1 MPSARLLLTAVMV
14 LCAVRTLLAINGTS
28 VVTELLKVAGISPSP
43 QFTGIDSKIAGHPE
57 LQTTTHPA
65 RAQGIEDEGHAHG
78 HGNGNVGFEI
88 VKWQWV
94 HVQGPY
100 LIAVWI
106 LVASLAKILFHLS
119 SKVTTVVP
127 ESCLLIF
134 LGLGLGGIVLAA
146 AKKPEYQ
153 LDPDTFFLFLLP
165 PIVLDSGYFMP
176 SRLFFDNFGAILMY
190 AVIGT
195 LWNSFATGTA
205 LWGIKLAGLMD
216 PKVEAGLLDFLL
228 FGSLISAVDPV
239 AVIAVFEEV
248 HVNETLFIIVFG
260 ESLLNDAVTVVLYK
274 VFNSFAGIGSENI
287 QALDY
292 VKGVGSIFVVSLGGT
307 AVGIVFAF
315 VLALISRF
323 TKRVRI
329 IEPLFVFLI
338 VYLAHLTA
346 EMVSLSSILAV
357 TFCGMCCKK
366 YVEAN
371 ISQKSRTTVKY
382 TMKTLAS
389 SSETIIFMLLG
400 ISAVD
405 TSKWTWDTGL
415 VLFTLLFIFVFRAIG
430 VILQSWVLNH
440 FRLVPLDRIDQVVMT
455 YGGLR
460 GAVAFALVILLNDQ
474 TVKAKDYFVAT
485 TITVIFF
492 TVIVQG
498 LTIKPLVKWLKVKR
512 SDHHK
517 PTLNEELH
525 ERAFDHILAAVE
537 DIVGRHGYHYWRD
550 KWEHFDKKY
559 LSQLLMRKSAYRI
572 KDDIWDVYHKLNVR
586 DAISFADQG
595 GHMSSGKFSFASMP
609 SRTSFSET
617 SVTNLLRESGS
628 AVCLDLQVI
637 DTVRSGRDREDT
649 VMHHVLRENLYKP
662 RRRYQGNYSRHF
674 IAQGEQE
681 RQEREVFQRNMR
693 SRLESFKSTKHNVY
707 SSKNKCRHKK
717 EHKCQKKRNT
727 DSTNGQVPNDK
738 LRRNVSWHDTVPVFV
753 GCDSEDEE
761 KDEFVKVKEQEDDE
775 GITFMAR
782 AVDENL
788 QERKISGNFEYPQ
801 SPSIIPPSP
810 TSAEKE
816 LPWKGDQGDLPAC
829 VSSETTK
836 IVPVDL
842 QYAWKQ
848 STSSLES
855 LVSPPVSDVVF
866 QPKTLNFMLEERTA
880 SATLL
885 VPRHHIHFQFPDACT
900 PGERS
905 ANEDTIESIQQQE
918 LQPLMSAEGDSSPV
932 LPAGFVSTR
941 WPAPF
946 HRPSYVSALKSLVT
960 STQYNIKQSEKSG
973 NMQTDL

>member
-1 MPSARLLLTAVMV
+1 MA
-14 LCAVRTLLAINGTS
+14 
-28 VVTELLKVAGISPSP
+28 ELLQEAGVSPLTVS
-43 QFTGIDSKIAGHPE
+43 SA
-57 LQTTTHPA
+57 A
-65 RAQGIEDEGHAHG
+65 RMRSTVEEGDAYG
-78 HGNGNVGFEI
+78 SASFEM
-88 VKWQWV
+88 VRWEWV

-100 LIAVWI
+100 LVAVWI

-146 AKKPEYQ
+146 TKKPEYQ

-195 LWNSFATGTA
+195 LWNSFTTGTA

-216 PKVEAGLLDFLL
+216 PKVEAGLLEFLL

-260 ESLLNDAVTVVLYK
+260 ESLLNDAITVVLYK
-274 VFNSFAGIGSENI
+274 MFNSFATIGIENV

-292 VKGVGSIFVVSLGGT
+292 IKGLGSIFVVSLGGT

-315 VLALISRF
+315 LLALISRF
-323 TKRVRI
+323 TKHVRI

-338 VYLAHLTA
+338 VFLAHLTA
-346 EMVSLSSILAV
+346 EMISLSSILAV
-357 TFCGMCCKK
+357 TFCGLCCKK

-405 TSKWTWDTGL
+405 TSKWTWDTSL
-415 VLFTLLFIFVFRAIG
+415 VLFTLLFTFVFRAIG
-430 VILQSWVLNH
+430 VILQSWVVNH
-440 FRLVPLDRIDQVVMT
+440 FRLVPLDRIDQLVMT

-460 GAVAFALVILLNDQ
+460 GAVAFALVILLNGQ
-474 TVKAKDYFVAT
+474 VVKAKDYFVAT

-492 TVIVQG
+492 TVVIQG
-498 LTIKPLVKWLKVKR
+498 LTIKPLIKWLKVKR
-512 SDHHK
+512 RDDHK

-537 DIVGRHGYHYWRD
+537 DVVGHHGYHYWRD

-559 LSQLLMRKSAYRI
+559 LRQMLMRKSAYRN
-572 KDDIWDVYHKLNVR
+572 KDDIWDVYHKLNMR
-586 DAISFADQG
+586 DAIIYADQG
-595 GHMSSGKFSFASMP
+595 GHMSTGKFSFASLP

-628 AVCLDLQVI
+628 AVCLDMQVI

-649 VMHHVLRENLYKP
+649 VMHHVLRGNLYKP
-662 RRRYQGNYSRHF
+662 RKRYQGNYSRHF

-707 SSKNKCRHKK
+707 PSKNKCRHKK
-717 EHKCQKKRNT
+717 EHKCQKKRFVEGA
-727 DSTNGQVPNDK
+727 NGQVPNEK
-738 LRRNVSWHDTVPVFV
+738 LQQNVSWHDTTPVFV
-753 GCDSEDEE
+753 EVDSEDEE
-761 KDEFVKVKEQEDDE
+761 KDNSKKVKEQEDDE

-782 AVDENL
+782 KVDENV
-788 QERKISGNFEYPQ
+788 QERKISGNSQYVP
-801 SPSIIPPSP
+801 SPGVFTLSP

-816 LPWKGDQGDLPAC
+816 FPWKGDASDLSAC

-836 IVPVDL
+836 NVPVDL
-842 QYAWKQ
+842 QYAWEYNM
-848 STSSLES
+848 SPVDS
-855 LVSPPVSDVVF
+855 LVSPTLSDVVF
-866 QPKTLNFMLEERTA
+866 QPRTLNFMLEERTA
-880 SATLL
+880 SATL
-885 VPRHHIHFQFPDACT
+885 PRRRVHFQFPEVCT
-900 PGERS
+900 AGGRS
-905 ANEDTIESIQQQE
+905 GAEDTIEYIQQQE
-918 LQPLMSAEGDSSPV
+918 LQPLMSAESDSRPV
-932 LPAGFVSTR
+932 PSAGFVSTR
-941 WPAPF
+941 WSASF
-946 HRPSYVSALKSLVT
+946 YRPSYVSALKSLVT
-960 STQYNIKQSEKSG
+960 STQYTMKQSEKSG
-973 NMQTDL
+973 NKQTEL

>member
-1 MPSARLLLTAVMV
+1 MQST
-14 LCAVRTLLAINGTS
+14 
-28 VVTELLKVAGISPSP
+28 
-43 QFTGIDSKIAGHPE
+43 
-57 LQTTTHPA
+57 
-65 RAQGIEDEGHAHG
+65 EDEGDPHG
-78 HGNGNVGFEI
+78 HDIVGFEM

-94 HVQGPY
+94 HVQRPY

-190 AVIGT
+190 AAIGT
-195 LWNSFATGTA
+195 LWNSFTTGTA

-287 QALDY
+287 HALDY

-357 TFCGMCCKK
+357 TFCGLCCKK

-415 VLFTLLFIFVFRAIG
+415 VLFTLLFTFAFRAIG

-492 TVIVQG
+492 TVVIQG

-537 DIVGRHGYHYWRD
+537 DIVGHHGYHYWRD

-595 GHMSSGKFSFASMP
+595 GHMSSGKFTFASMP

-717 EHKCQKKRNT
+717 EHKCQKRRNAEG
-727 DSTNGQVPNDK
+727 TNGQVPNDK

-753 GCDSEDEE
+753 EVDSEDEE
-761 KDEFVKVKEQEDDE
+761 KDKSMKVKEQEDDE

-782 AVDENL
+782 AAKENL
-788 QERKISGNFEYPQ
+788 QERKISVPVSTEGCQ

-816 LPWKGDQGDLPAC
+816 LPWKGDPGHLPAC
-829 VSSETTK
+829 VSSETNK
-836 IVPVDL
+836 IVPIDL

-855 LVSPPVSDVVF
+855 LVSPPGSDAVF
-866 QPKTLNFMLEERTA
+866 QPKTSNFKLEEHTA
-880 SATLL
+880 SVALP
-885 VPRHHIHFQFPDACT
+885 VPWHPIHFQFPDVCT
-900 PGERS
+900 AGERS
-905 ANEDTIESIQQQE
+905 ADEDTMESIQQQE
-918 LQPLMSAEGDSSPV
+918 LQPLMSAEGDSRPV
-932 LPAGFVSTR
+932 PSAGFVSTR
-941 WPAPF
+941 WPVPF

-960 STQYNIKQSEKSG
+960 STQSNVKQCEKSG
-973 NMQTDL
+973 NIQTTL

>member
-1 MPSARLLLTAVMV
+1 MPSLLLLLLLLLLRAVQ
-14 LCAVRTLLAINGTS
+14 ASLASNGTS
-28 VVTELLKVAGISPSP
+28 VGTELLPGAGLSPL
-43 QFTGIDSKIAGHPE
+43 HRPE
-57 LQTTTHPA
+57 LQSSRSPA
-65 RAQGIEDEGHAHG
+65 EMQTPEGHHG
-78 HGNGNVGFEI
+78 RDTVGFEI
-88 VKWQWV
+88 VNWQWV

-190 AVIGT
+190 AAIGT
-195 LWNSFATGTA
+195 LWNSFTTGIA

-216 PKVEAGLLDFLL
+216 PKVEADLLDFLL

-274 VFNSFAGIGSENI
+274 VFNSFAAIGSENI

-357 TFCGMCCKK
+357 TFCGLCCKK

-430 VILQSWVLNH
+430 VILQSWILNH

-492 TVIVQG
+492 TVIIQG

-537 DIVGRHGYHYWRD
+537 DIVGHHGYHYWRD

-572 KDDIWDVYHKLNVR
+572 KDDIWDLYQKLNVR

-595 GHMSSGKFSFASMP
+595 GHMSSGKFTFASMP

-674 IAQGEQE
+674 ITQGEQE

-717 EHKCQKKRNT
+717 EHKCQKRRNVEGI
-727 DSTNGQVPNDK
+727 NGQVPNDK

-753 GCDSEDEE
+753 EVDSEDEE
-761 KDEFVKVKEQEDDE
+761 KDKFTKMKEQEDDE

-782 AVDENL
+782 TVNENL
-788 QERKISGNFEYPQ
+788 QERKISGNVEYPQ
-801 SPSIIPPSP
+801 SPSIFPPSP

-816 LPWKGDQGDLPAC
+816 LPWKGNQGELTAC
-829 VSSETTK
+829 VSSETNK
-836 IVPVDL
+836 IVPIDL

-848 STSSLES
+848 SMDS
-855 LVSPPVSDVVF
+855 LVSPTVSDAV
-866 QPKTLNFMLEERTA
+866 PKTSNFMLAERTT
-880 SATLL
+880 SAVLL
-885 VPRHHIHFQFPDACT
+885 VPRHPIHFQFPEACT
-900 PGERS
+900 AAEKS
-905 ANEDTIESIQQQE
+905 TDEDTMESIQQQE
-918 LQPLMSAEGDSSPV
+918 LQPLMSAEGDSRQV
-932 LPAGFVSTR
+932 PAAGLVSTR

-946 HRPSYVSALKSLVT
+946 HRPSYVSALRSLVA
-960 STQYNIKQSEKSG
+960 STQCNMKQSEKSG
-973 NMQTDL
+973 NVQTNL